1 MSRERPATQATEA
14 LIKNHIAIS
23 YNRHF
28 RENNTSL
35 QYRRNL
41 RRPEEV
47 VIPHGVSEPA
57 AKP

>member
-1 MSRERPATQATEA
+1 METHGRGLSCVAERPATQATEA

-41 RRPEEV
+41 RRPKK
-47 VIPHGVSEPA
+47 S
-57 AKP
+57 